1 MCSMKTFNKTYDKP
15 RRPNFKE
22 RPRDGGLE
30 VTVRNGDLEKA
41 LKIFKRKIQ
50 KSGLLKDLKQKA
62 FYEKPSEKKQRR
74 KKEAVKRW
82 RKTQKKL
89 EEQL

>member
-1 MCSMKTFNKTYDKP
+1 MRTFNNNYNNP
-15 RRPNFKE
+15 RKPNFKE

-41 LKIFKRKIQ
+41 LKIFKRKVQ
-50 KSGLLKDLKQKA
+50 KSGLLKELKQKS

-82 RKTQKKL
+82 RKLQKKL
-89 EEQL
+89 EDKW